1 MLGLR
6 AVLLAILDFAR
17 IASALVVVVGV
28 TSHLGSGAALSPR
41 RCRIASVGA
50 HNRTEMLRLRGVL
63 LTILRLLGLRARLL
77 SILAVYKRRFT
88 LTAVPRGGTLS
99 CLGGSVMSDDL
110 VVVHDEEVSLA
121 RRGPPRAR
129 SSAIARAGNQCNPD
143 RPARRAQQHVR
154 RNPDWPASRI
164 DDARSSFSVQPTS
177 YVRAYEGVVTA
188 TSDLRS
194 NLQGECV

>member
-50 HNRTEMLRLRGVL
+50 SNRTEMLRLRGVL

-88 LTAVPRGGTLS
+88 A
-99 CLGGSVMSDDL
+99 SDGD
-110 VVVHDEEVSLA
+110 SLLA
-121 RRGPPRAR
+121 A
-129 SSAIARAGNQCNPD
+129 NPGKWVKND
-143 RPARRAQQHVR
+143 HRHV
-154 RNPDWPASRI
+154 
-164 DDARSSFSVQPTS
+164 
-177 YVRAYEGVVTA
+177 
-188 TSDLRS
+188 
-194 NLQGECV
+194 

>member
-1 MLGLR
+1 MLLGLR

-50 HNRTEMLRLRGVL
+50 SNRTEMLRLRGVL

-88 LTAVPRGGTLS
+88 VTVQASWLPRLAVFFFWPSQPDMLGRASARLRQLFPQQAGSTSPVEGWEDGTATP
-99 CLGGSVMSDDL
+99 
-110 VVVHDEEVSLA
+110 SLA
-121 RRGPPRAR
+121 E
-129 SSAIARAGNQCNPD
+129 I
-143 RPARRAQQHVR
+143 
-154 RNPDWPASRI
+154 
-164 DDARSSFSVQPTS
+164 F
-177 YVRAYEGVVTA
+177 GV
-188 TSDLRS
+188 S
-194 NLQGECV
+194 